1 MPKWEDLIDE
11 YFVRSIVPN
20 LSLILIGIAG
30 YIIIGGGYLAW
41 HRKQAGQPLTV
52 KALLADIFPR
62 SEYAHYSSRVD
73 MWTFIPSVLLFA
85 PLAVFVSTVIG
96 LLIGIDISAMLSN
109 AFGPRAPVGAPVWAI
124 VTLQF
129 GMYLLGHDFGQYV
142 AHYAL
147 HRVPALW
154 AIHRAHHSAE
164 TLNFFTN
171 PRAHPIELIILIA
184 SRMVFASALV
194 GTAFYLSGTTL
205 QPGTTTC
212 LFVYNF
218 VFLGPYTMLTHSHI
232 PVSFGGRFNILIG
245 GPVMH
250 QIHHGADEKHHDKN
264 IGGAPSYIFDWLFGT
279 LYLPVKG
286 EQIRFGLNDE
296 EYGETNPHRTVRDF
310 YLEPLTAA
318 AGELRKAMRR
328 GAGGSGDR

>member
-1 MPKWEDLIDE
+1 MPHWSELVKEHFGE
-11 YFVRSIVPN
+11 SIFPN
-20 LSLILIGIAG
+20 VSLILIGIVG
-30 YIIIGGGYLAW
+30 YIAIGGGYLAFQQ
-41 HRKQAGQPLTV
+41 KGAGKSLTA
-52 KALLADIFPR
+52 KGLLADIFPK
-62 SEYAHYSSRVD
+62 SQYSHDSSRVD

-96 LLIGIDISAMLSN
+96 LLIGLDISATL
-109 AFGPRAPVGAPVWAI
+109 AHTFGAHAATTMPVWAI

-129 GMYLLGHDFGQYV
+129 GSYMIGHDFGQYI

-147 HRVPALW
+147 HRLPFLW

-171 PRAHPIELIILIA
+171 PRAHPIELLILIGSRLLCA
-184 SRMVFASALV
+184 SVLA
-194 GTAFYLSGTTL
+194 GTTFYLTGTTL
-205 QPGTTTC
+205 QPGTTTG

-218 VFLGPYTMLTHSHI
+218 IFLGPYTMLTHSHI

-264 IGGAPSYIFDWLFGT
+264 IGGAPTYIFDWIFGT
-279 LYLPVKG
+279 LYLPEKG
-286 EQIRFGLNDE
+286 ENIRYGLNDE
-296 EYGETNPHRTVRDF
+296 EYGESNPHRTVKDF
-310 YLEPLTAA
+310 YLEPIITASN
-318 AGELRKAMRR
+318 ELRKFMKRAVEWRNR
-328 GAGGSGDR
+328 